1 MRLHDFEPCDQIVY
15 LISFTAVGRVKRG
28 NGENTP
34 IRVMALGRTVED
46 GVVTV
51 VDESVG
57 DLDDHQYAAVVV
69 TGTALN
75 WGSGGVCGQDTA
87 IEEFLDAAIWV
98 QSGQIDGMVEN
109 STVRVNRI
117 TQVDPRT
124 GEVDFNNLD
133 RK

>member
-1 MRLHDFEPCDQIVY
+1 M
-15 LISFTAVGRVKRG
+15 
-28 NGENTP
+28 
-34 IRVMALGRTVED
+34 GRTVED